1 MIEWPFLA
9 AMGNGIS
16 SATCRSLPCRWRQPA
31 LVKLPSMAVEWPG
44 VPDSDPS
51 LDLLHS
57 LARTILESTKK
68 PAIVLSK
75 DYRILA
81 VNAAYRSHYKRRLE
95 LGHDRC
101 FAVSHG
107 YDGPC
112 DHNGEQ
118 CPLRSCLSSKRNER
132 VVHIH
137 HGLEGPEYVDVE
149 LRPLLDGRGEIEG
162 FVELIAPIAHASA
175 RPGGS
180 FVGRSKAFAAMV
192 ELIQRGARSEVP
204 ILLLGESGT
213 GKELAARAIH
223 DASERGDG
231 PFVPVEC
238 SGLGE
243 ALFESELF
251 GHARGSF
258 TGAHARKPGLVEA
271 AAGGTLFLDE
281 IGDVPPAL
289 QVKLLRVLES
299 GMFRPVGDV
308 EARTADFRLVCATHR
323 DLDAMVRDGS
333 FRRDLYFRINTFPIA
348 LPPLRER
355 REDIPILCDTMLGDS
370 GKHLSASALRALQ
383 EHDFPGNIR
392 ELRNIVERAVLL
404 TDGPRI
410 EPEHLPQHL
419 GADRETSASPPGH
432 GSRQDWPWGAE
443 LLPLEEVERR
453 YLRWVHAMHRGDRKA
468 LAERLGV
475 SERTLYRKL
484 RHALGSG

>member
-1 MIEWPFLA
+1 M
-9 AMGNGIS
+9 
-16 SATCRSLPCRWRQPA
+16 
-31 LVKLPSMAVEWPG
+31 
-44 VPDSDPS
+44 
-51 LDLLHS
+51 
-57 LARTILESTKK
+57 LESSEK

-81 VNAAYRSHYKRRLE
+81 VNEAYRKHYKASPT

-107 YDGPC
+107 YDSPC
-112 DHNGEQ
+112 DDNGES
-118 CPLRSCLSSKRNER
+118 CPLRNCLSSKRNER

-137 HGLEGPEYVDVE
+137 HGPDGAEYVDVE
-149 LRPLLDGRGEIEG
+149 LRPLLDEDAEIEG
-162 FVELIAPIAHASA
+162 FVEVIAPIPHASA
-175 RPGGS
+175 KAGGS
-180 FVGRSKAFAAMV
+180 FVGRSNAFSDML

-223 DASERGDG
+223 DASLRSKGA
-231 PFVPVEC
+231 FVPVEC

-271 AAGGTLFLDE
+271 ATGGTLFLDE
-281 IGDVPPAL
+281 IGDVPLSL

-299 GMFRPVGDV
+299 GMYRPVGDI
-308 EARTADFRLVCATHR
+308 EARSADFRLVCATHR
-323 DLDAMVRDGS
+323 DIDCMVAEGS

-348 LPPLRER
+348 MPPLRER
-355 REDIPILCDTMLGDS
+355 TEDIPILCDTLLANS
-370 GKHLSASALRALQ
+370 AKRLSDEALRLLQ
-383 EHDFPGNIR
+383 RHDFPGNIR

-404 TDGPRI
+404 TDGVLI
-410 EPEHLPQHL
+410 EPKHLPAYL
-419 GADRETSASPPGH
+419 GGARTSAPATAEPTSG
-432 GSRQDWPWGAE
+432 WPWGEA
-443 LLPLEEVERR
+443 LLPLEEVEHR
-453 YLRWVHAMHRGDRKA
+453 YLRWVYETHPGDRKA
-468 LAERLGV
+468 LAGRLGV

-484 RHALGSG
+484 RQALEPDDGG

>member
-1 MIEWPFLA
+1 MALDWPFVSD
-9 AMGNGIS
+9 S
-16 SATCRSLPCRWRQPA
+16 SQSLE
-31 LVKLPSMAVEWPG
+31 LLP
-44 VPDSDPS
+44 D
-51 LDLLHS
+51 
-57 LARTILESTKK
+57 LARAMLESSEK

-81 VNAAYRSHYKRRLE
+81 VNEAYRKHYETSPK

-107 YDGPC
+107 YQSPC
-112 DHNGEQ
+112 DENGEQ
-118 CPLRSCLSSKRNER
+118 CPLRNCLSSRRNER

-137 HGLEGPEYVDVE
+137 HGPHGAEYVDVE
-149 LRPLLDGRGEIEG
+149 LRPLLDERGEIEG
-162 FVELIAPIAHASA
+162 FVELIAPITHASA
-175 RPGGS
+175 RAGGS
-180 FVGRSKAFAAMV
+180 FVGRSAAFTEML

-223 DASERGDG
+223 DASPRSKGA
-231 PFVPVEC
+231 FVPVEC

-271 AAGGTLFLDE
+271 ATGGTLFLDE

-299 GMFRPVGDV
+299 GMYRPVGDI
-308 EARTADFRLVCATHR
+308 EARSADFRLVCATHR
-323 DLDAMVRDGS
+323 DLDSMVREGS

-348 LPPLRER
+348 MPPLRER
-355 REDIPILCDTMLGDS
+355 REDIPLLCDTLLADS
-370 GKHLSASALRALQ
+370 AKRLSDEAMSLLQ
-383 EHDFPGNIR
+383 QHDFPGNIR

-404 TDGPRI
+404 TDGILI
-410 EPEHLPQHL
+410 EAKHLPAYL
-419 GADRETSASPPGH
+419 GGARASVPAPRVSNDR
-432 GSRQDWPWGAE
+432 WPWGEE

-453 YLRWVHAMHRGDRKA
+453 YLKWVHEAHPSDRKA
-468 LAERLGV
+468 LAEKLGV

-484 RHALGSG
+484 RQALEPADQN

>member
-1 MIEWPFLA
+1 M
-9 AMGNGIS
+9 
-16 SATCRSLPCRWRQPA
+16 
-31 LVKLPSMAVEWPG
+31 
-44 VPDSDPS
+44 PDSRQQP
-51 LDLLHS
+51 LLLPG
-57 LARTILESTKK
+57 LAEAMLESSEK

-81 VNAAYRSHYKRRLE
+81 VNEAYRKHYRASPK

-107 YDGPC
+107 YESPC
-112 DHNGEQ
+112 DENGEQ
-118 CPLRSCLSSKRNER
+118 CPLRNCLSSKRNER

-137 HGLEGPEYVDVE
+137 HGPGGAEHVDVE
-149 LRPLLDGRGEIEG
+149 LRPLLDESGGIEG
-162 FVELIAPIAHASA
+162 FVELIAPIPHASA
-175 RPGGS
+175 RAGGS
-180 FVGRSKAFAAMV
+180 FVGRSKAFTAML

-213 GKELAARAIH
+213 GKELAAQAIH
-223 DASERGDG
+223 DASPRNEGA
-231 PFVPVEC
+231 FVPVEC

-258 TGAHARKPGLVEA
+258 TGAHTRKPGLVEA
-271 AAGGTLFLDE
+271 ATGGTLFLDE
-281 IGDVPPAL
+281 IGDVPLSL

-299 GMFRPVGDV
+299 GIFRPVGDI
-308 EARTADFRLVCATHR
+308 EARSADFRLVCATHR
-323 DLDAMVRDGS
+323 DLDSMVREGS

-348 LPPLRER
+348 MPPLRER
-355 REDIPILCDTMLGDS
+355 REDIPLLCDTLLANGA
-370 GKHLSASALRALQ
+370 KRLSAQAMSLLQ

-404 TDGPRI
+404 TDGNEI
-410 EPEHLPQHL
+410 EAKHLPAYL
-419 GADRETSASPPGH
+419 GGDRSSVPSPGAASEA
-432 GSRQDWPWGAE
+432 WPWGEE
-443 LLPLEEVERR
+443 LVPLEEVERR
-453 YLRWVHAMHRGDRKA
+453 YLRWVSAMHPGDRKA

-484 RHALGSG
+484 RQALGTGEPG

>member
-1 MIEWPFLA
+1 MNGATVA
-9 AMGNGIS
+9 AVT
-16 SATCRSLPCRWRQPA
+16 APADTDALLP
-31 LVKLPSMAVEWPG
+31 
-44 VPDSDPS
+44 D
-51 LDLLHS
+51 
-57 LARTILESTKK
+57 LARAMLESSEK
-68 PAIVLSK
+68 PAILLSK

-81 VNAAYRSHYKRRLE
+81 VNEAYRKHYATTPK

-107 YDGPC
+107 YDSPC
-112 DHNGEQ
+112 DENGEQ
-118 CPLRSCLSSKRNER
+118 CPLRNCLSSKRNER

-137 HGLEGPEYVDVE
+137 HGPEGAEYVDVE
-149 LRPLLDGRGEIEG
+149 LRPLLDEAGEIEG
-162 FVELIAPIAHASA
+162 FVELIAPIPHASA
-175 RPGGS
+175 KAGGS
-180 FVGRSKAFAAMV
+180 FVGRSEAFGQML

-223 DASERGDG
+223 DASMRSQG

-258 TGAHARKPGLVEA
+258 TGAHSRKPGLVEA
-271 AAGGTLFLDE
+271 ATGGTLFLDE
-281 IGDVPPAL
+281 IGDVPLSL

-299 GMFRPVGDV
+299 GMYRPVGDI
-308 EARTADFRLVCATHR
+308 EARSADFRLVCATHR
-323 DLDAMVRDGS
+323 DLDCMVTERT
-333 FRRDLYFRINTFPIA
+333 FRRDLFFRINTFPIT

-355 REDIPILCDTMLGDS
+355 HEDIPLLCDTL
-370 GKHLSASALRALQ
+370 LANSAKRISTEALALLQ

-404 TDGPRI
+404 TDGVII
-410 EPEHLPQHL
+410 EPQHL
-419 GADRETSASPPGH
+419 PSYLGGGRHSVAPPPVEEG
-432 GSRQDWPWGAE
+432 RWPWGDS
-443 LLPLEEVERR
+443 LLSLDEVEQR
-453 YLRWVHAMHRGDRKA
+453 YLRWVHEHHAGDRKA

-484 RHALGSG
+484 RQALDDHRES

>member
-1 MIEWPFLA
+1 MALQCCLLP
-9 AMGNGIS
+9 S
-16 SATCRSLPCRWRQPA
+16 SAQ
-31 LVKLPSMAVEWPG
+31 
-44 VPDSDPS
+44 S
-51 LDLLHS
+51 LDLLPD
-57 LARTILESTKK
+57 LARAMLEASEK
-68 PAIVLSK
+68 PAILLSK

-81 VNAAYRSHYKRRLE
+81 VNEAYRRHYGASPE

-107 YDGPC
+107 YESPC
-112 DHNGEQ
+112 DENGES
-118 CPLRSCLSSKRNER
+118 CPLQSCLSSGRNER

-137 HGLEGPEYVDVE
+137 HGPNGAEYVDVE
-149 LRPLLDGRGEIEG
+149 LRPLLRDSGEIEG
-162 FVELIAPIAHASA
+162 FVELISPIPHASA
-175 RPGGS
+175 RAGGS
-180 FVGRSKAFAAMV
+180 FVGRSPAFAKML

-223 DASERGDG
+223 DASARSKG

-258 TGAHARKPGLVEA
+258 TGAQSRKPGLVEA

-281 IGDVPPAL
+281 IGDVPLSL

-299 GMFRPVGDV
+299 GMYRPVGDI
-308 EARTADFRLVCATHR
+308 EARSADFRLVCATHR
-323 DLDAMVRDGS
+323 DVDSMVTEGS

-348 LPPLRER
+348 MPPLRER
-355 REDIPILCDTMLGDS
+355 RDDIPLLCDTLLADS
-370 GKHLSASALRALQ
+370 AKRLSDETLALLQ
-383 EHDFPGNIR
+383 RHDYPGNIR

-404 TDGPRI
+404 TDGVTI
-410 EPEHLPQHL
+410 EPRHLPDYL
-419 GADRETSASPPGH
+419 G
-432 GSRQDWPWGAE
+432 GSRTPVPARPSSEGWPWGE
-443 LLPLEEVERR
+443 EVLPLEEVEQR
-453 YLRWVHAMHRGDRKA
+453 YLRWVHGRNLGDRKA
-468 LAERLGV
+468 LAEQLGV

-484 RHALGSG
+484 RQALGSGDEG

>member
-1 MIEWPFLA
+1 
-9 AMGNGIS
+9 
-16 SATCRSLPCRWRQPA
+16 
-31 LVKLPSMAVEWPG
+31 
-44 VPDSDPS
+44 VPDSTPS
-51 LDLLHS
+51 LELLPD
-57 LARTILESTKK
+57 LARAMLESSEK

-81 VNAAYRSHYKRRLE
+81 VNQAYRKHYRASLQ

-107 YDGPC
+107 YDSPC
-112 DHNGEQ
+112 DENGEQ
-118 CPLRSCLSSKRNER
+118 CPIRNCLSSKRNER

-137 HGLEGPEYVDVE
+137 HGPDGAEYVDVE
-149 LRPLLDGRGEIEG
+149 LRPLLDDSGEIEG
-162 FVELIAPIAHASA
+162 FVEMIAPIPHASA
-175 RPGGS
+175 KAGGS
-180 FVGRSKAFAAMV
+180 FVGRSGAFTRML

-223 DASERGDG
+223 DASPRSKGA
-231 PFVPVEC
+231 FVPVEC

-258 TGAHARKPGLVEA
+258 TGAHTRKPGLVEA
-271 AAGGTLFLDE
+271 ATRGTLFLDE
-281 IGDVPPAL
+281 IGDVPLSL

-299 GMFRPVGDV
+299 GMYRPVGDI
-308 EARTADFRLVCATHR
+308 EARSADFRLVCATHR
-323 DLDAMVRDGS
+323 DLDSMVAEGS

-348 LPPLRER
+348 MPPLRER
-355 REDIPILCDTMLGDS
+355 REDIPLLCDTLLANSAKRLS
-370 GKHLSASALRALQ
+370 GEALALLQ
-383 EHDFPGNIR
+383 RHDFPGNIR

-404 TDGPRI
+404 SDGIQI
-410 EPEHLPQHL
+410 EAEHLPAHL
-419 GADRETSASPPGH
+419 GGARASIPAPP
-432 GSRQDWPWGAE
+432 SENDSWPWGDV
-443 LLPLEEVERR
+443 LLPLEEVEHR
-453 YLRWVHAMHRGDRKA
+453 YLRWVYETHSGDRKA

-484 RHALGSG
+484 RQALEHDGRG

>member
-1 MIEWPFLA
+1 M
-9 AMGNGIS
+9 
-16 SATCRSLPCRWRQPA
+16 A
-31 LVKLPSMAVEWPG
+31 LQSPP
-44 VPDSDPS
+44 VPDSPESRLRLPS
-51 LDLLHS
+51 LAS
-57 LARTILESTKK
+57 AMLESSER

-81 VNAAYRSHYKRRLE
+81 VNEAYRKHYRTAPE

-107 YDGPC
+107 YDSPC
-112 DHNGEQ
+112 DENGEQ
-118 CPLRSCLSSKRNER
+118 CPLRNCLSSKRNER

-137 HGLEGPEYVDVE
+137 HGPSGAEYVDLE
-149 LRPLLDGRGEIEG
+149 LRPLLDESGEIEG
-162 FVELIAPIAHASA
+162 FVELIAPIPHASA
-175 RPGGS
+175 QAGGS
-180 FVGRSKAFAAMV
+180 FVGRSKAFSEML

-223 DASERGDG
+223 DASPRSKG

-271 AAGGTLFLDE
+271 ATEGTLFLDE
-281 IGDVPPAL
+281 IGDVPLSL

-299 GMFRPVGDV
+299 GMFRPVGDID
-308 EARTADFRLVCATHR
+308 ARRADFRLVCATHR
-323 DLDAMVRDGS
+323 DLDTMVADGS

-348 LPPLRER
+348 MPPLRER
-355 REDIPILCDTMLGDS
+355 REDLPLLCDTLLAS
-370 GKHLSASALRALQ
+370 SAKRLSSEALQ
-383 EHDFPGNIR
+383 LLQRHDFPGNIR

-404 TDGPRI
+404 TDGAQI
-410 EPEHLPQHL
+410 DVEHLPAYL
-419 GADRETSASPPGH
+419 GGGRNSVSVPRLETAAHDG
-432 GSRQDWPWGAE
+432 WPWGEE

-453 YLRWVHAMHRGDRKA
+453 YLRWVYETHAGDRKA
-468 LAERLGV
+468 LADKLGV

-484 RHALGSG
+484 RQALGPSGQS

>member
-1 MIEWPFLA
+1 MTD
-9 AMGNGIS
+9 
-16 SATCRSLPCRWRQPA
+16 SAESLE
-31 LVKLPSMAVEWPG
+31 LLP
-44 VPDSDPS
+44 D
-51 LDLLHS
+51 
-57 LARTILESTKK
+57 LARAMLESSEK

-81 VNAAYRSHYKRRLE
+81 VNEAYRKHYETSPE

-107 YDGPC
+107 YDSPC
-112 DHNGEQ
+112 DENGEQ
-118 CPLRSCLSSKRNER
+118 CPIRSCLSSRRNER

-137 HGLEGPEYVDVE
+137 HGPHGAEYVDVE
-149 LRPLLDGRGEIEG
+149 LRPLLDESGEIEG
-162 FVELIAPIAHASA
+162 FVEVIAPIPHASA
-175 RPGGS
+175 KAGGS
-180 FVGRSKAFAAMV
+180 FVGRSRAFSQML

-223 DASERGDG
+223 DASPRSKGA
-231 PFVPVEC
+231 FVPVEC

-258 TGAHARKPGLVEA
+258 TGAHTRKPGLVEA
-271 AAGGTLFLDE
+271 ATGGTLFLDE
-281 IGDVPPAL
+281 IGDVPLSL

-299 GMFRPVGDV
+299 GMYRPVGDID
-308 EARTADFRLVCATHR
+308 ARSADFRLVCATHR
-323 DLDAMVRDGS
+323 DLDRMVADGS

-348 LPPLRER
+348 MPPLRER
-355 REDIPILCDTMLGDS
+355 REDIPLLCDTLLANS
-370 GKHLSASALRALQ
+370 AKRLSDESLALLQ
-383 EHDFPGNIR
+383 QHDFPGNIR

-404 TDGPRI
+404 TDGLHI
-410 EPEHLPQHL
+410 ETKHLPAYL
-419 GADRETSASPPGH
+419 GGARTSVPAPPEPSDG
-432 GSRQDWPWGAE
+432 WPWGRE
-443 LLPLEEVERR
+443 LLPLEEVEHR
-453 YLRWVHAMHRGDRKA
+453 YLRWVYETHPGDRKT

-484 RHALGSG
+484 RQALAHDGRG

>member
-1 MIEWPFLA
+1 MPD
-9 AMGNGIS
+9 S
-16 SATCRSLPCRWRQPA
+16 KQQP
-31 LVKLPSMAVEWPG
+31 LLLPS
-44 VPDSDPS
+44 
-51 LDLLHS
+51 
-57 LARTILESTKK
+57 LAEAMLESTEK

-81 VNAAYRSHYKRRLE
+81 VNEAYRKHYRASPK

-107 YDGPC
+107 YESPC
-112 DHNGEQ
+112 DENGER
-118 CPLRSCLSSKRNER
+118 CPLRNCLSSRRNER

-137 HGLEGPEYVDVE
+137 HGPGGAEHVDVE
-149 LRPLLDGRGEIEG
+149 LRPLLDESGEIEG
-162 FVELIAPIAHASA
+162 FVELIAPIPHASA
-175 RPGGS
+175 RAGGS
-180 FVGRSKAFAAMV
+180 FVGRSKAFTAML

-213 GKELAARAIH
+213 GKELAAQAIH
-223 DASERGDG
+223 DASPRNEGA
-231 PFVPVEC
+231 FVPVEC

-258 TGAHARKPGLVEA
+258 TGAHTRKPGLVEA
-271 AAGGTLFLDE
+271 ATGGTLFLDE
-281 IGDVPPAL
+281 IGDVPLSL

-299 GMFRPVGDV
+299 GMYRPVGDI
-308 EARTADFRLVCATHR
+308 EARCADFRLVCATHR
-323 DLDAMVRDGS
+323 DLDSMVREGS

-348 LPPLRER
+348 MPPLRER
-355 REDIPILCDTMLGDS
+355 REDIPLLCDTLLAS
-370 GKHLSASALRALQ
+370 GAKRLSAQAMSLLQ
-383 EHDFPGNIR
+383 EHNFPGNIR

-404 TDGPRI
+404 TDGNEI
-410 EPEHLPQHL
+410 EAKHLPAYL
-419 GADRETSASPPGH
+419 GGDRSSVPSPGATRE
-432 GSRQDWPWGAE
+432 GWPWGEE

-453 YLRWVHAMHRGDRKA
+453 YLRWVSATHSGDRKA

-484 RHALGSG
+484 RQALGPGAPD

>member
-1 MIEWPFLA
+1 
-9 AMGNGIS
+9 
-16 SATCRSLPCRWRQPA
+16 
-31 LVKLPSMAVEWPG
+31 MAVCAESLELL
-44 VPDSDPS
+44 PD
-51 LDLLHS
+51 
-57 LARTILESTKK
+57 LARAMLESSEK
-68 PAIVLSK
+68 PTIVLSK

-81 VNAAYRSHYKRRLE
+81 VNEAYRKHYE
-95 LGHDRC
+95 ASPTLGHDRC

-107 YDGPC
+107 YDSPC
-112 DHNGEQ
+112 DENGES
-118 CPLRSCLSSKRNER
+118 CPLRNCLSSKRNER

-137 HGLEGPEYVDVE
+137 HGPDGAEYVDVE
-149 LRPLLDGRGEIEG
+149 LRPLLDENGEIEG
-162 FVELIAPIAHASA
+162 FVEVIAPIPHASA
-175 RPGGS
+175 KAGGS
-180 FVGRSKAFAAMV
+180 FVGRSTAFSNML

-223 DASERGDG
+223 EASLRSKGA
-231 PFVPVEC
+231 FVPVEC

-281 IGDVPPAL
+281 IGDVPLSL

-299 GMFRPVGDV
+299 GMYRPVGDI
-308 EARTADFRLVCATHR
+308 EARSADFRLVCATHR
-323 DLDAMVRDGS
+323 DIDCMVAEGS

-348 LPPLRER
+348 MPPLRER
-355 REDIPILCDTMLGDS
+355 SEDIPILCDTLLANS
-370 GKHLSASALRALQ
+370 AKRLSNEALRLLQ
-383 EHDFPGNIR
+383 RHDFPGNIR

-404 TDGPRI
+404 TDGVLI
-410 EPEHLPQHL
+410 EPKHLPAYL
-419 GADRETSASPPGH
+419 GGARTSAPASAAPTSG
-432 GSRQDWPWGAE
+432 WPWGE
-443 LLPLEEVERR
+443 SLLPLEEVEHR
-453 YLRWVHAMHRGDRKA
+453 YLRWVYETHPGDRKA

-484 RHALGSG
+484 RQALEPGDGG

>member
-1 MIEWPFLA
+1 V
-9 AMGNGIS
+9 S
-16 SATCRSLPCRWRQPA
+16 DSAQSLE
-31 LVKLPSMAVEWPG
+31 LLP
-44 VPDSDPS
+44 D
-51 LDLLHS
+51 
-57 LARTILESTKK
+57 LARAMLESSEK

-81 VNAAYRSHYKRRLE
+81 VNEAYRKHYKTSPV

-107 YDGPC
+107 YHSPC
-112 DHNGEQ
+112 DENGES
-118 CPLRSCLSSKRNER
+118 CPLRNCLSSKRNER

-137 HGLEGPEYVDVE
+137 HGPDGAEYVDVE
-149 LRPLLDGRGEIEG
+149 LRPLLDEAGEIEG
-162 FVELIAPIAHASA
+162 FVEVIAPIPHASA
-175 RPGGS
+175 KAGGS
-180 FVGRSKAFAAMV
+180 FVGRSGAFTEML

-223 DASERGDG
+223 DASPRNKGA
-231 PFVPVEC
+231 FVPVEC

-258 TGAHARKPGLVEA
+258 TGAHTRKPGLVEA
-271 AAGGTLFLDE
+271 ATGGTLFLDE
-281 IGDVPPAL
+281 IGDVPLSL

-299 GMFRPVGDV
+299 GMYRPVGDI
-308 EARTADFRLVCATHR
+308 EARSADFRLVCATHR
-323 DLDAMVRDGS
+323 DLDCMVADGS

-355 REDIPILCDTMLGDS
+355 REDIPLLCDTLLANS
-370 GKHLSASALRALQ
+370 AKRLSDEALRLLQ
-383 EHDFPGNIR
+383 QHDYPGNIR

-404 TDGPRI
+404 TDGVVI
-410 EPEHLPQHL
+410 EAKHLPAYL
-419 GADRETSASPPGH
+419 DGARSSAPAPATPSNG
-432 GSRQDWPWGAE
+432 WPWGDT
-443 LLPLEEVERR
+443 LLPLEEVEQR
-453 YLRWVHAMHRGDRKA
+453 YLRWVHEQRAGDRKA
-468 LAERLGV
+468 LAERLGI

-484 RHALGSG
+484 RQALEGDGQS

>member
-1 MIEWPFLA
+1 M
-9 AMGNGIS
+9 
-16 SATCRSLPCRWRQPA
+16 
-31 LVKLPSMAVEWPG
+31 
-44 VPDSDPS
+44 
-51 LDLLHS
+51 
-57 LARTILESTKK
+57 LESAEK

-81 VNAAYRSHYKRRLE
+81 VNQAYRRHYGASPE

-107 YDGPC
+107 YDSPC
-112 DHNGEQ
+112 DENGET
-118 CPLRSCLSSKRNER
+118 CPLRSCLSSRRNER

-137 HGLEGPEYVDVE
+137 HGPHGVEYVDVE
-149 LRPLLDGRGEIEG
+149 LRPLLDERGEIEG
-162 FVELIAPIAHASA
+162 FVELIAPIPHASA
-175 RPGGS
+175 KAGGS
-180 FVGRSKAFAAMV
+180 FVGRSKAFSEML

-223 DASERGDG
+223 DASPRSQG

-271 AAGGTLFLDE
+271 ATGGTLFLDE
-281 IGDVPPAL
+281 IGDVPLSL

-299 GMFRPVGDV
+299 GTYRPVGDID
-308 EARTADFRLVCATHR
+308 ARSADFRLVCATHR
-323 DLDAMVRDGS
+323 DLDCMVSERS

-348 LPPLRER
+348 MPPLRER
-355 REDIPILCDTMLGDS
+355 REDIPILCDTLLVNS
-370 GKHLSASALRALQ
+370 AKRLSDDALQ
-383 EHDFPGNIR
+383 LLQHHDFPGNIR

-404 TDGPRI
+404 TDGTEI
-410 EPEHLPQHL
+410 EAKHLPAYL
-419 GADRETSASPPGH
+419 GGVHALARPDPPPPSKG
-432 GSRQDWPWGAE
+432 WPWGEE
-443 LLPLEEVERR
+443 LLPLHEVEHR
-453 YLRWVHAMHRGDRKA
+453 YLRWVHENHPGDRKA
-468 LAERLGV
+468 LARRLGV

-484 RHALGSG
+484 RQALGGERTS

>member
-1 MIEWPFLA
+1 M
-9 AMGNGIS
+9 
-16 SATCRSLPCRWRQPA
+16 
-31 LVKLPSMAVEWPG
+31 
-44 VPDSDPS
+44 
-51 LDLLHS
+51 
-57 LARTILESTKK
+57 LESSEK

-81 VNAAYRSHYKRRLE
+81 VNEAYRKHYDASPT

-107 YDGPC
+107 YESPC
-112 DHNGEQ
+112 DENGER
-118 CPLRSCLSSKRNER
+118 CPLRNCLSSRRNER

-137 HGLEGPEYVDVE
+137 HGPDGVEYVDVE
-149 LRPLLDGRGEIEG
+149 LRPLLDERGEIEG
-162 FVELIAPIAHASA
+162 FVELIAPITHASA
-175 RPGGS
+175 RAGGS
-180 FVGRSKAFAAMV
+180 FVGRSAAFTEML

-223 DASERGDG
+223 DASPRSKGA
-231 PFVPVEC
+231 FVPVEC

-258 TGAHARKPGLVEA
+258 TGAHARKPGLVDA
-271 AAGGTLFLDE
+271 ATGGTLFLDE

-289 QVKLLRVLES
+289 QMKLLRVLES
-299 GMFRPVGDV
+299 GMYRPVGDI
-308 EARTADFRLVCATHR
+308 EARSADFRLVCATHR
-323 DLDAMVRDGS
+323 DLDSMVRDGS

-348 LPPLRER
+348 MPPLRAR
-355 REDIPILCDTMLGDS
+355 REDIPLLCDTLLS
-370 GKHLSASALRALQ
+370 GSAKRLSDEAMSLLQ
-383 EHDFPGNIR
+383 KHDFPGNIR

-404 TDGPRI
+404 TDGTVI
-410 EPEHLPQHL
+410 EAKHLPAYL
-419 GADRETSASPPGH
+419 GGARASVPAPSAPSKE
-432 GSRQDWPWGAE
+432 WPWGDE

-453 YLRWVHAMHRGDRKA
+453 YLRWVHETHLSDRKT

-484 RHALGSG
+484 RQALEHADRN

>member
-1 MIEWPFLA
+1 M
-9 AMGNGIS
+9 
-16 SATCRSLPCRWRQPA
+16 
-31 LVKLPSMAVEWPG
+31 
-44 VPDSDPS
+44 
-51 LDLLHS
+51 
-57 LARTILESTKK
+57 LESSET

-81 VNAAYRSHYKRRLE
+81 VNEAYRKHYGASLQ

-107 YDGPC
+107 YDSPC
-112 DHNGEQ
+112 DENGEQ
-118 CPLRSCLSSKRNER
+118 CPIRRCISSRRNER

-137 HGLEGPEYVDVE
+137 HGPEGAEYVDLE
-149 LRPLLDGRGEIEG
+149 LRPLLDESGEIEG
-162 FVELIAPIAHASA
+162 FVEVIAPIPHASA
-175 RPGGS
+175 KAGGS
-180 FVGRSKAFAAMV
+180 FVGRSSAFTEML

-223 DASERGDG
+223 DASLRTKGA
-231 PFVPVEC
+231 FVPVEC

-271 AAGGTLFLDE
+271 ATGGTLFLDE
-281 IGDVPPAL
+281 IGDVPLSL

-299 GMFRPVGDV
+299 GMYRPVGDI
-308 EARTADFRLVCATHR
+308 EPRSADFRLVCATHR
-323 DLDAMVRDGS
+323 DLDSMVADGS

-348 LPPLRER
+348 MPPLRER
-355 REDIPILCDTMLGDS
+355 REDIPLLCDTLLANS
-370 GKHLSASALRALQ
+370 AKRLSDEALRLLQ
-383 EHDFPGNIR
+383 QHDYPGNIR

-404 TDGPRI
+404 TDGVQI
-410 EPEHLPQHL
+410 ETKHLPAYL
-419 GADRETSASPPGH
+419 GGARSSVAAPPGP
-432 GSRQDWPWGAE
+432 SNDWPWGE
-443 LLPLEEVERR
+443 DLLPLEEVEQR
-453 YLRWVHAMHRGDRKA
+453 YLRWVHARHAGDRKA
-468 LAERLGV
+468 LAEQLGV

-484 RHALGSG
+484 RQALESDGHS

>member
-1 MIEWPFLA
+1 LA
-9 AMGNGIS
+9 ASPGKTVRNDVTFSVVTAAGD
-16 SATCRSLPCRWRQPA
+16 TQELLP
-31 LVKLPSMAVEWPG
+31 
-44 VPDSDPS
+44 D
-51 LDLLHS
+51 
-57 LARTILESTKK
+57 LARAMLESSEK

-81 VNAAYRSHYKRRLE
+81 VNEAYRKHYATSPK

-107 YDGPC
+107 YESPC
-112 DHNGEQ
+112 DENGEQ
-118 CPLRSCLSSKRNER
+118 CPLRNCLSSRRNER

-137 HGLEGPEYVDVE
+137 HGPEGAEYVDVE
-149 LRPLLDGRGEIEG
+149 LRPLLDDGGEIEG
-162 FVELIAPIAHASA
+162 FVELIAPIPHASA
-175 RPGGS
+175 KAGGS
-180 FVGRSKAFAAMV
+180 FVGRSRAFTEML

-223 DASERGDG
+223 DASMRSQG

-243 ALFESELF
+243 TLFESELF

-258 TGAHARKPGLVEA
+258 TGAHSRKPGLVEA
-271 AAGGTLFLDE
+271 ATGGTLFLDE
-281 IGDVPPAL
+281 IGDVPLSL

-299 GMFRPVGDV
+299 GMYRPVGDI
-308 EARTADFRLVCATHR
+308 EARSADFRLVCATHR
-323 DLDAMVRDGS
+323 DLDCMVQEHT
-333 FRRDLYFRINTFPIA
+333 FRRDLFFRINTFPIT
-348 LPPLRER
+348 LPPLRDR
-355 REDIPILCDTMLGDS
+355 CEDIPLLCDTLLANS
-370 GKHLSASALRALQ
+370 AKRLSEEALDLLK

-404 TDGPRI
+404 TDGVII
-410 EPEHLPQHL
+410 ETQHLPSYL
-419 GADRETSASPPGH
+419 GGGRLSVAPPP
-432 GSRQDWPWGAE
+432 STDMAAWPWGDE
-443 LLPLEEVERR
+443 LLPLEEVEQR
-453 YLRWVHAMHRGDRKA
+453 YLRWVQERHPGDRKA

-484 RHALGSG
+484 RQALDDDSSS

>member
-1 MIEWPFLA
+1 MNE
-9 AMGNGIS
+9 
-16 SATCRSLPCRWRQPA
+16 
-31 LVKLPSMAVEWPG
+31 
-44 VPDSDPS
+44 
-51 LDLLHS
+51 
-57 LARTILESTKK
+57 
-68 PAIVLSK
+68 
-75 DYRILA
+75 
-81 VNAAYRSHYKRRLE
+81 AYRKHYEASLE

-107 YDGPC
+107 YQSPC
-112 DHNGEQ
+112 DENGEQ

-137 HGLEGPEYVDVE
+137 HGPDGVEYVDVE
-149 LRPLLDGRGEIEG
+149 LRPLLDERGAIEG
-162 FVELIAPIAHASA
+162 FVELIAPITHASA
-175 RPGGS
+175 RAGGS
-180 FVGRSKAFAAMV
+180 FVGRSAAFTEML

-223 DASERGDG
+223 DASPRSKGA
-231 PFVPVEC
+231 FVPVEC

-258 TGAHARKPGLVEA
+258 TGAHARKRGLVEA
-271 AAGGTLFLDE
+271 ATGGTLFLDE

-299 GMFRPVGDV
+299 GMYRPVGDI
-308 EARTADFRLVCATHR
+308 EARSADFRLVCATHR
-323 DLDAMVRDGS
+323 DLDSMVRDGS

-348 LPPLRER
+348 MPPLRER
-355 REDIPILCDTMLGDS
+355 REDIPLLCDTLLAGS
-370 GKHLSASALRALQ
+370 AKRLSKEAMSLLQ
-383 EHDFPGNIR
+383 QHDFPGNIR

-404 TDGPRI
+404 TDGVII
-410 EPEHLPQHL
+410 EARHLPAYL
-419 GADRETSASPPGH
+419 GGARTSAPAPNGPGN
-432 GSRQDWPWGAE
+432 GWPWGEE

-453 YLRWVHAMHRGDRKA
+453 YLKWVHETHPSDRKT

-484 RHALGSG
+484 RQALEPGDQH